1 MLEILFTESA
11 AGSMKAAKN
20 LKYCAGSSI
29 LLILRNEDGSIPTP
43 EELARKQAQVE
54 EEYRKK
60 LKNAVVM
67 EGSSSD
73 VLYFPLKLSMGDIL
87 EPFSDGRADFHQST
101 VMIKDE
107 RFADVGQQMMAA
119 ARRSLERLRDADEPI
134 RIWYSHNP
142 DELCG
147 LCHILMQIADN
158 ADIRL
163 VELPRSELRGDE
175 LLCYTGW
182 GDIDPFEM
190 GRFQALERPLT
201 AAERRGYEEQWRALQ
216 RENGPLRAVVNGKL
230 VTVQADH
237 YDELILREIY
247 HQPQRFHEAR
257 LIGKILGKY
266 HLGLG
271 DFQIAW
277 RIEEFISR
285 GILTPATEPEE
296 HDPIYHREL
305 TRVRIQLENDDW
317 RLLSVEA
324 DELMYRD
331 IDPTDGEEL
340 GLHARHLTHCAFCW
354 TPVERTR
361 HQRWFIPE
369 EQTCCI
375 CENCFRDFRE
385 LFHWNELDGWDL
397 EWKTEE

>member
-29 LLILRNEDGSIPTP
+29 SVILRNEDGSIPTP
-43 EELARKQAQVE
+43 EELAQKQAQVE

-60 LKNAVVM
+60 LKNAVAM

-87 EPFSDGRADFHQST
+87 EPFSDGRADFLQST
-101 VMIKDE
+101 VVITDE
-107 RFADVGQQMMAA
+107 RFADVGQQMMEN
-119 ARRSLERLRDADEPI
+119 ARRSLERLRDADEPV
-134 RIWYSHNP
+134 RIWYSHNT

-147 LCHILMQIADN
+147 LCHILTQIADD
-158 ADIRL
+158 ADVRL
-163 VELPRSELRGDE
+163 VELPRSEQRGNE
-175 LLCYTGW
+175 LLHYTGW

-201 AAERRGYEEQWRALQ
+201 ADDRRHYEAQWRALQ
-216 RENGPLRAVVNGKL
+216 RENGPLRAVVNGRPI
-230 VTVQADH
+230 TVQADH

-257 LIGKILGKY
+257 LIGQILGKY

-285 GILTPATEPEE
+285 GMLIPATEPEE

-305 TRVRIQLENDDW
+305 LRQGGQL
-317 RLLSVEA
+317 
-324 DELMYRD
+324 
-331 IDPTDGEEL
+331 
-340 GLHARHLTHCAFCW
+340 
-354 TPVERTR
+354 
-361 HQRWFIPE
+361 
-369 EQTCCI
+369 
-375 CENCFRDFRE
+375 
-385 LFHWNELDGWDL
+385 
-397 EWKTEE
+397 TEE